1 MQQGSLNQS
10 GVARAASATGATG
23 VATAN
28 HRSIGERIRGYLF
41 SYALVI
47 PAVVILIAFNI
58 YPIFYGFYISLHRWA
73 VRPLEYIGLRN
84 YERALTDEAF
94 WNSLKVTLWYVVGT
108 VPLGIII
115 SLFLAIMLFQPI
127 AGRTFYRVMLFLPYI
142 TPPIAIGTVWAWMY
156 EQDRGFINQLVG
168 WFGIG
173 KQRWLFDPRG
183 IFEIV
188 GSGLGLT
195 VPGWASG
202 PALPL
207 VSVMLF
213 ALWTA
218 IGFDT
223 VVLLAGLSNV
233 SNDVIEAAKID
244 GANQWQI
251 ATRVIAPLLRP
262 TILFLSVVSTLRAF
276 QSFNAVVALL
286 GDPPP
291 IGGKVITYLIY
302 EQFYKSVGRVGY
314 GAAMAVLLF
323 VILFVITLI
332 QLRLGSE
339 RRDDVP
345 ASGKTGRGL
354 RGLLRGS

>member
-10 GVARAASATGATG
+10 GVAQAAGAAAATP
-23 VATAN
+23 
-28 HRSIGERIRGYLF
+28 RSSGDRIRGYLF

-47 PAVVILIAFNI
+47 PAVVILVTFYV
-58 YPIFYGFYISLHRWA
+58 YPIFYGFFISLHRWA

-84 YERALTDEAF
+84 YERILTDDAF
-94 WNSLKVTLWYVVGT
+94 WNSMATTLWYVVGT
-108 VPLGIII
+108 VPLGIFI

-142 TPPIAIGTVWAWMY
+142 TPPIAIGIVWAWMY

-168 WFGIG
+168 LFGVG
-173 KQRWLFDPRG
+173 KQRWLFEPRG
-183 IFEIV
+183 IFELA
-188 GSGLGLT
+188 GSSIGLT
-195 VPGWASG
+195 LPGWAHG
-202 PALPL
+202 PAMPL
-207 VSVMLF
+207 VSVMIF

-276 QSFNAVVALL
+276 QSFNAVVAIL

-291 IGGKVITYLIY
+291 VGGKVITYLIY

-314 GAAMAVLLF
+314 GAAMGVFLF
-323 VILFVITLI
+323 VILFLITLI
-332 QLRLGSE
+332 QLRLGDE
-339 RRDDVP
+339 RRDDQP
-345 ASGKTGRGL
+345 ARKNTGRGL
-354 RGLLRGS
+354 RGLLRGG